1 MMHEERQVI
10 FSKGKV
16 STYNGMSDL
25 YCDYVTITTG
35 NSQQIYYLLSNKKL
49 DNDLL
54 VASPILKEAIDPDI
68 QKTSLGLI
76 NKQGDVIIPFENR
89 DIRVFDKC
97 LLVIR
102 SEAKSQSV
110 LDAIHSRNDP
120 TAAERMVDTNSNIKE
135 KLNKE
140 MNNQGKFLLNDIFS
154 EGTLY
159 SLDGRNI
166 LDNQYYSFIGMT
178 DDSFYC
184 STNVSDSKV
193 VEVPRNA
200 PFSLKNSAPIV
211 EPMPVEKPSLEIS
224 KNESSTSKLDISNVN
239 VSKKDIDSIL
249 EPKEP
254 KAIVSS
260 SEEDTAD
267 NKPKAVNDTKII
279 IPTISS
285 NSVFEEEKKEEST
298 PTKSILDIPSV
309 SLPEVKPEPIFSA
322 EDKTVD
328 VSKPKSDSKPSDLK
342 VDTKDETFGDV
353 VSAVTKLVQE
363 NNKLQQ
369 EVNKKDST
377 ILSLQDKLRT
387 MTNQQQKINDLEKEN
402 NQLHDVNGQLQ
413 RKVNQLEEGYRQV
426 RDALNAPS
434 SYGETLGYQKVA

>member
-35 NSQQIYYLLSNKKL
+35 NSQQIYYLLNNKKL

-76 NKQGDVIIPFENR
+76 NKQGDIIIPFENR
-89 DIRVFDKC
+89 DIRVFDKY

-110 LDAIHSRNDP
+110 LNAIRSRNDP

-159 SLDGRNI
+159 TLDGRNI

-178 DDSFYC
+178 DDSFFC

-200 PFSLKNSAPIV
+200 PFSLENSAPIV
-211 EPMPVEKPSLEIS
+211 EAMPVDKPPLEIP
-224 KNESSTSKLDISNVN
+224 KEEGSSSKLDISNVN

-249 EPKEP
+249 ESKP
-254 KAIVSS
+254 AGSLDSDAV
-260 SEEDTAD
+260 D
-267 NKPKAVNDTKII
+267 NKAKAVIDTKIV

-285 NSVFEEEKKEEST
+285 NSVFEGEKKESS
-298 PTKSILDIPSV
+298 PIKPVLDIPSV
-309 SLPEVKPEPIFSA
+309 SLPEVKPEPIFAA
-322 EDKTVD
+322 EDKSVS
-328 VSKPKSDSKPSDLK
+328 VSKPKPVSKTSDLK
-342 VDTKDETFGDV
+342 ENTNDESFGDV

-387 MTNQQQKINDLEKEN
+387 MTNQQQKINDLEEEN
-402 NQLHDVNGQLQ
+402 KQLHEVNGQLQ
-413 RKVNQLEEGYRQV
+413 RKVDQLQEGWRQV
-426 RDALNAPS
+426 RDALDAPS
-434 SYGETLGYQKVA
+434 SYGETVGYQKVA

>member
-1 MMHEERQVI
+1 MHEERQVI

-35 NSQQIYYLLSNKKL
+35 NSQQIYYLLNNKKL

-76 NKQGDVIIPFENR
+76 NKQGDIIIPFENR
-89 DIRVFDKC
+89 DIRVFDKY

-110 LDAIHSRNDP
+110 LNAIRSRNDP

-159 SLDGRNI
+159 TLDGRNI

-178 DDSFYC
+178 DDSFFC

-200 PFSLKNSAPIV
+200 PFSLENSAPIV
-211 EPMPVEKPSLEIS
+211 EAIPVHTPPLEFL
-224 KNESSTSKLDISNVN
+224 KEEGSSSKLDISNVN

-249 EPKEP
+249 ESKP
-254 KAIVSS
+254 AGSLDSDAV
-260 SEEDTAD
+260 D
-267 NKPKAVNDTKII
+267 NKEKAVIDTKIV

-285 NSVFEEEKKEEST
+285 NSVFEGEKKESS
-298 PTKSILDIPSV
+298 PIKPVLDIPSV
-309 SLPEVKPEPIFSA
+309 SLPEVKPEPIFAA
-322 EDKTVD
+322 EDKSVS
-328 VSKPKSDSKPSDLK
+328 VSKPKPVSKTSDLK
-342 VDTKDETFGDV
+342 ENTKDESFGDV

-387 MTNQQQKINDLEKEN
+387 MTNQQQKINDLEEEN
-402 NQLHDVNGQLQ
+402 KQLHEVNGQLQ
-413 RKVNQLEEGYRQV
+413 RKVDQLQEGWRQV
-426 RDALNAPS
+426 RDALDAPS
-434 SYGETLGYQKVA
+434 SYGETVGYQKVA